1 MGRLLWESQTDGSVV
16 RVGEGYTVMESFIN
30 ESNFF
35 EGVNPEDIAA
45 TYGTP
50 VYVYNERILRHRI
63 KRVASVVRN
72 FPYRANFS
80 MKANSNLEILK
91 IVLEE
96 GLNADA
102 MSIGE
107 VKLLQMAGFPA
118 DRIFFVPNNV
128 SEEELRYAHDQG
140 IMTSLDSLSQLEK
153 VGRLFPGS
161 RCAVRINPGVG
172 AGHSD
177 SVVTAGK
184 NTKFGIEEKDIPLI
198 HEIAEKYGLTIA
210 GINQHIGSL
219 FMEPAPY
226 LAAVTNGLRIAK
238 KFKNLEFIDFG
249 GGFGT
254 PYHKLSGEEEFDID
268 KLNVEIEKLIGEF
281 SKDYNSVLFK
291 SEPGRY
297 VVADCGVILGR
308 VHAVKDSYGRKYAG
322 TDIGQNVLVRPTLYG
337 SWHDIEIIRDGKIV
351 LPSSG
356 TETVTVTGNIC
367 ESGDIIAKERELP
380 VIGEDDLVCVLDAG
394 AYGYSMCSPYNSR
407 PRPAEVMI
415 GTDGK
420 VRCIRRA
427 ETFED
432 LVRYF

>member
-1 MGRLLWESQTDGSVV
+1 
-16 RVGEGYTVMESFIN
+16 MESFVN
-30 ESNFF
+30 EVNFF
-35 EGVNPEDIAA
+35 EGNNPEDIVAK
-45 TYGTP
+45 YGTP
-50 VYVYNERILRHRI
+50 VYVYNERILRKRI
-63 KRVASVVRN
+63 RNVAGVVKK

-80 MKANSNLEILK
+80 MKANSNLTILK

-107 VKLLQMAGFPA
+107 VKLLELAGFPA

-128 SEEELRYAHDQG
+128 SDEELQYAIDKN
-140 IMTSLDSLSQLEK
+140 ITVSLDSISQLERF
-153 VGRLFPGS
+153 GRLAPGS
-161 RCAVRINPGVG
+161 RCAVRINPGIG

-184 NTKFGIEEKDIPLI
+184 NTKFAVEEKDIPELLETAGKHNLKI
-198 HEIAEKYGLTIA
+198 V

-219 FMEPAPY
+219 FMEPDPY
-226 LAAVTNGLRIAK
+226 LAAVTNLLRIAH
-238 KFKNLEFIDFG
+238 KFDDLEFIDFG

-254 PYHKLSGEEEFDID
+254 PYHKLSGEKEFDIN
-268 KLNVEIEKLIGEF
+268 LLTEGIEKLLGDFIAETG
-281 SKDYNSVLFK
+281 KQILFK

-297 VVADCGVILGR
+297 VVADSSVLLGR
-308 VHAVKDSYGRKYAG
+308 VYATKVNYDKKYAG

-337 SWHDIEIIRDGKIV
+337 SWHDVEVLRDGKPV

-356 TETVTVTGNIC
+356 TEVVSVTGNIC

-380 VIGEDDLVCVLDAG
+380 VIKEGDLVCVLDAG

-415 GTDGK
+415 CEDGSVK
-420 VRCIRRA
+420 CIRRA

-432 LVRYF
+432 LIRLF

>member
-1 MGRLLWESQTDGSVV
+1 
-16 RVGEGYTVMESFIN
+16 MESFIN
-30 ESNFF
+30 EVNFF
-35 EGVNPEDIAA
+35 EGNNPEDIVAK
-45 TYGTP
+45 YGTP
-50 VYVYNERILRHRI
+50 VYVYNERILRKRI
-63 KRVASVVRN
+63 RNVAGVVKK
-72 FPYRANFS
+72 FPYKANFS
-80 MKANSNLEILK
+80 MKANSNLSILK

-107 VKLLQMAGFPA
+107 VKLLELAGFPS

-128 SEEELRYAHDQG
+128 SDEELQYAIDKN
-140 IMTSLDSLSQLEK
+140 IIVSLDSISQLERF
-153 VGRLFPGS
+153 GRLAPGG
-161 RCAVRINPGVG
+161 RCAVRINPGIG

-184 NTKFGIEEKDIPLI
+184 NTKFAVEEKDIPELLETAKKHNLKI
-198 HEIAEKYGLTIA
+198 V

-219 FMEPAPY
+219 FMEPDPY
-226 LAAVTNGLRIAK
+226 LAAVTNLLRIAH
-238 KFKNLEFIDFG
+238 KFDDLEFIDFG

-254 PYHKLSGEEEFDID
+254 PYHKLSGEKEFDIN
-268 KLNVEIEKLIGEF
+268 LLTEGIEKLLGDFIAETG
-281 SKDYNSVLFK
+281 KQILFK

-297 VVADCGVILGR
+297 VVADSSVLLGR
-308 VHAVKDSYGRKYAG
+308 VYATKENYDKKYAG

-337 SWHDIEIIRDGKIV
+337 SWHDVEVLRDGKPV

-356 TETVTVTGNIC
+356 TEVVSVTGNIC

-380 VIGEDDLVCVLDAG
+380 VIKEGDLVCVLDAG

-415 GTDGK
+415 CEDGSVK
-420 VRCIRRA
+420 CIRRA

-432 LVRYF
+432 LIRLF

>member
-1 MGRLLWESQTDGSVV
+1 
-16 RVGEGYTVMESFIN
+16 MESFVN
-30 ESNFF
+30 EVNFF
-35 EGVNPEDIAA
+35 EGNNPEDIVAK
-45 TYGTP
+45 YGTP
-50 VYVYNERILRHRI
+50 VYVYNERILRKRI
-63 KRVASVVRN
+63 RNVAGVVKK

-80 MKANSNLEILK
+80 MKANSNLTILK

-107 VKLLQMAGFPA
+107 VKLLELAGFPA

-128 SEEELRYAHDQG
+128 SDEELQYAIDKN
-140 IMTSLDSLSQLEK
+140 ITVSLDSISQLERF
-153 VGRLFPGS
+153 GRLAPGS
-161 RCAVRINPGVG
+161 RCAVRINPGIG

-184 NTKFGIEEKDIPLI
+184 NTKFAVEEKDIPELL
-198 HEIAEKYGLTIA
+198 ETAEKHNLKIV

-219 FMEPAPY
+219 FMEPDPY
-226 LAAVTNGLRIAK
+226 LAAVTNLLRIAH
-238 KFKNLEFIDFG
+238 KFDDLEFIDFG

-254 PYHKLSGEEEFDID
+254 PYHKLSGEKEFDIN
-268 KLNVEIEKLIGEF
+268 LLTEGIEKLLGDFIAETG
-281 SKDYNSVLFK
+281 KQILFK

-297 VVADCGVILGR
+297 VVADSSVLLGR
-308 VHAVKDSYGRKYAG
+308 VYATKVNYDKKYAG

-337 SWHDIEIIRDGKIV
+337 SWHDVEVLRGGKPV

-356 TETVTVTGNIC
+356 TEVVSVTGNIC

-380 VIGEDDLVCVLDAG
+380 VIKEGDLVCVLDAG

-415 GTDGK
+415 CEDGSVK
-420 VRCIRRA
+420 CIRRA

-432 LVRYF
+432 LIRLF

>member
-1 MGRLLWESQTDGSVV
+1 
-16 RVGEGYTVMESFIN
+16 MESFVN
-30 ESNFF
+30 EVNFF
-35 EGVNPEDIAA
+35 EGNNPEDIAA
-45 TYGTP
+45 KYGTP
-50 VYVYNERILRHRI
+50 VYVYNERILRKRI
-63 KRVASVVRN
+63 RNVAGVVKK

-80 MKANSNLEILK
+80 MKANSNLTILK

-107 VKLLQMAGFPA
+107 VKLLELAGFPA

-128 SEEELRYAHDQG
+128 SDEELQYAIDRN
-140 IMTSLDSLSQLEK
+140 ITVSLDSISQLERF
-153 VGRLFPGS
+153 GRLAPGS
-161 RCAVRINPGVG
+161 RCAVRINPGIG

-184 NTKFGIEEKDIPLI
+184 NTKFAVEEKDIPELL
-198 HEIAEKYGLTIA
+198 ETAEKHNLKIV

-219 FMEPAPY
+219 FMEPDPY
-226 LAAVTNGLRIAK
+226 LAAVTNLLRIAH
-238 KFKNLEFIDFG
+238 KFDDLEFIDFG

-254 PYHKLSGEEEFDID
+254 PYHKLSGEKEFDIN
-268 KLNVEIEKLIGEF
+268 LLTEGIEKLLGDFIAETG
-281 SKDYNSVLFK
+281 KQILFK

-297 VVADCGVILGR
+297 VVADSSVLLGR
-308 VHAVKDSYGRKYAG
+308 VYATKVNYDKKYAG

-337 SWHDIEIIRDGKIV
+337 SWHDVEVLRSGKPV

-356 TETVTVTGNIC
+356 TEVVSVTGNIC

-380 VIGEDDLVCVLDAG
+380 VIKEGDLVCVLDAG

-415 GTDGK
+415 CEDGSVK
-420 VRCIRRA
+420 CIRRA

-432 LVRYF
+432 LIRLF

>member
-1 MGRLLWESQTDGSVV
+1 
-16 RVGEGYTVMESFIN
+16 MESFVN
-30 ESNFF
+30 EVNFF
-35 EGVNPEDIAA
+35 EGNNPEDIVAK
-45 TYGTP
+45 YGTP
-50 VYVYNERILRHRI
+50 VYVYNERILRKRI
-63 KRVASVVRN
+63 RNVAGVVKK

-80 MKANSNLEILK
+80 MKANSNLTILK

-107 VKLLQMAGFPA
+107 VKLLELAGFPA

-128 SEEELRYAHDQG
+128 SDEELQYAIDRN
-140 IMTSLDSLSQLEK
+140 ITVSLDSISQLERF
-153 VGRLFPGS
+153 GRLAPGS
-161 RCAVRINPGVG
+161 RCAVRINPGIG

-184 NTKFGIEEKDIPLI
+184 NTKFAVEEKDIPELL
-198 HEIAEKYGLTIA
+198 ETAEKHNLKIV

-219 FMEPAPY
+219 FMEPDPY
-226 LAAVTNGLRIAK
+226 LAAVTNLLRIAH
-238 KFKNLEFIDFG
+238 KFDDLEFIDFG

-254 PYHKLSGEEEFDID
+254 PYHKLSGEKEFDIN
-268 KLNVEIEKLIGEF
+268 LLTEGIEKLLGDFIAETG
-281 SKDYNSVLFK
+281 KQILFK

-297 VVADCGVILGR
+297 VVADSSVLLGR
-308 VHAVKDSYGRKYAG
+308 VYATKVNYDKKYAG

-337 SWHDIEIIRDGKIV
+337 SWHDVEVLRGGKPV

-356 TETVTVTGNIC
+356 TEVVSVTGNIC

-380 VIGEDDLVCVLDAG
+380 VIKEGDLVCVLDAG

-415 GTDGK
+415 CEDGSVK
-420 VRCIRRA
+420 CIRRA

-432 LVRYF
+432 LIRLF

>member
-1 MGRLLWESQTDGSVV
+1 
-16 RVGEGYTVMESFIN
+16 MESFVN
-30 ESNFF
+30 EVNFF
-35 EGVNPEDIAA
+35 EGNNPEDIVAQ
-45 TYGTP
+45 YGTP
-50 VYVYNERILRHRI
+50 VYVYNERILRKRI
-63 KRVASVVRN
+63 RNVAGVVKK

-80 MKANSNLEILK
+80 MKANSNLTILK

-107 VKLLQMAGFPA
+107 VKLLELAGFPA

-128 SEEELRYAHDQG
+128 SDEELQYAIDRN
-140 IMTSLDSLSQLEK
+140 ITVSLDSISQLERF
-153 VGRLFPGS
+153 GRLAPGS
-161 RCAVRINPGVG
+161 RCAVRINPGIG

-184 NTKFGIEEKDIPLI
+184 NTKFAVEEKDIPELL
-198 HEIAEKYGLTIA
+198 ETAEKHNLKIV

-219 FMEPAPY
+219 FMEPDPY
-226 LAAVTNGLRIAK
+226 LAAVTNLLRIAH
-238 KFKNLEFIDFG
+238 KFDDLEFIDFG

-254 PYHKLSGEEEFDID
+254 PYHKLSGEKEFDIN
-268 KLNVEIEKLIGEF
+268 LLTEGIEKLLGDFIAETG
-281 SKDYNSVLFK
+281 KQILFK

-297 VVADCGVILGR
+297 VVADSSVLLGR
-308 VHAVKDSYGRKYAG
+308 VYATKVNYDKKYAG

-337 SWHDIEIIRDGKIV
+337 SWHDVEVLRDGKPV

-356 TETVTVTGNIC
+356 TEVVSVTGNIC

-380 VIGEDDLVCVLDAG
+380 VIKEGDLVCVLDAG

-415 GTDGK
+415 CEDGSVK
-420 VRCIRRA
+420 CIRRA

-432 LVRYF
+432 LIRLF

>member
-1 MGRLLWESQTDGSVV
+1 
-16 RVGEGYTVMESFIN
+16 MESFVN
-30 ESNFF
+30 EVNFF
-35 EGVNPEDIAA
+35 EENNPEDIVAK
-45 TYGTP
+45 YGTP
-50 VYVYNERILRHRI
+50 VYVYNERILRKRI
-63 KRVASVVRN
+63 RNVAGVVKK

-80 MKANSNLEILK
+80 MKANSNLTILK

-107 VKLLQMAGFPA
+107 VKLLELAGFPA

-128 SEEELRYAHDQG
+128 SDEELQYAIDRN
-140 IMTSLDSLSQLEK
+140 ITVSLDSISQLERF
-153 VGRLFPGS
+153 GRLAPGS
-161 RCAVRINPGVG
+161 RCAVRINPGIG

-184 NTKFGIEEKDIPLI
+184 NTKFAVEEKDIPELLETAGKHNLKI
-198 HEIAEKYGLTIA
+198 V

-219 FMEPAPY
+219 FMEPDPY
-226 LAAVTNGLRIAK
+226 LAAVTNLLRIAH
-238 KFKNLEFIDFG
+238 KFNDLEFIDFG

-254 PYHKLSGEEEFDID
+254 PYHKLSGEKEFDIN
-268 KLNVEIEKLIGEF
+268 LLTEGIEKLLGDFIAETG
-281 SKDYNSVLFK
+281 KQILFK

-297 VVADCGVILGR
+297 VVADSSVLLGR
-308 VHAVKDSYGRKYAG
+308 VYATKVNYDKKYAG

-337 SWHDIEIIRDGKIV
+337 SWHDVEVLRGGKPV

-356 TETVTVTGNIC
+356 TEVVSVTGNIC

-380 VIGEDDLVCVLDAG
+380 IIKEGDLVCVLDAG

-415 GTDGK
+415 CEDGSVK
-420 VRCIRRA
+420 CIRRA

-432 LVRYF
+432 LIRLF

>member
-1 MGRLLWESQTDGSVV
+1 
-16 RVGEGYTVMESFIN
+16 MESFVN
-30 ESNFF
+30 EVNFF
-35 EGVNPEDIAA
+35 EGNNPEDIAA
-45 TYGTP
+45 KYGTP
-50 VYVYNERILRHRI
+50 VYVYNERILRKRI
-63 KRVASVVRN
+63 RNVAGVVKK

-80 MKANSNLEILK
+80 MKANSNLTILK

-107 VKLLQMAGFPA
+107 VKLLELAGFPA

-128 SEEELRYAHDQG
+128 SDEELQYAIDRN
-140 IMTSLDSLSQLEK
+140 ITVSLDSISQLERF
-153 VGRLFPGS
+153 GRLAPGS
-161 RCAVRINPGVG
+161 RCAVRINPGIG

-184 NTKFGIEEKDIPLI
+184 NTKFAVEEKDIPELL
-198 HEIAEKYGLTIA
+198 ETAEKHNLKIV

-219 FMEPAPY
+219 FMEPDPY
-226 LAAVTNGLRIAK
+226 LAAVTNLLRIAH
-238 KFKNLEFIDFG
+238 KFDDLEFIDFG

-254 PYHKLSGEEEFDID
+254 PYHKLSGEKEFDIN
-268 KLNVEIEKLIGEF
+268 LLTEGIEKLLGDFIAETG
-281 SKDYNSVLFK
+281 KQILFK

-297 VVADCGVILGR
+297 VVADSSVLLGR
-308 VHAVKDSYGRKYAG
+308 VYATKVNYDKKYAG

-337 SWHDIEIIRDGKIV
+337 SWHDVEVLRGGKPV

-356 TETVTVTGNIC
+356 TEVVSVTGNIC

-380 VIGEDDLVCVLDAG
+380 VIKEGDLVCVLDAG

-415 GTDGK
+415 CEDGSVK
-420 VRCIRRA
+420 CIRRA

-432 LVRYF
+432 LIRLF

>member
-1 MGRLLWESQTDGSVV
+1 
-16 RVGEGYTVMESFIN
+16 MESFVN
-30 ESNFF
+30 EVNFF
-35 EGVNPEDIAA
+35 EGNNPEDIVAK
-45 TYGTP
+45 YGTP
-50 VYVYNERILRHRI
+50 VYVYNERILRKRI
-63 KRVASVVRN
+63 RNVAGVVKK
-72 FPYRANFS
+72 FPYKANFS
-80 MKANSNLEILK
+80 MKANSNLSILK

-107 VKLLQMAGFPA
+107 VKLLELAGFPS

-128 SEEELRYAHDQG
+128 SDEELQYAIDKN
-140 IMTSLDSLSQLEK
+140 IIVSLDSISQLERF
-153 VGRLFPGS
+153 GRLAPGG
-161 RCAVRINPGVG
+161 RCAVRINPGIG

-184 NTKFGIEEKDIPLI
+184 NTKFAVEEKDIPELLETAKKHNLKI
-198 HEIAEKYGLTIA
+198 V

-219 FMEPAPY
+219 FMEPDPY
-226 LAAVTNGLRIAK
+226 LAAVTNLLRIAH
-238 KFKNLEFIDFG
+238 KFDDLEFIDFG

-254 PYHKLSGEEEFDID
+254 PYHKLSGEKEFDIN
-268 KLNVEIEKLIGEF
+268 LLTEGIEKLLGDFIAETG
-281 SKDYNSVLFK
+281 KQILFK

-297 VVADCGVILGR
+297 VVADSSVLLGR
-308 VHAVKDSYGRKYAG
+308 VYATKENYDKKYAG

-337 SWHDIEIIRDGKIV
+337 SWHDVEVLRDGKPV

-356 TETVTVTGNIC
+356 TEVVSVTGNIC

-380 VIGEDDLVCVLDAG
+380 VIKEGDLVCVLDAG

-415 GTDGK
+415 CEDGSAK
-420 VRCIRRA
+420 CIRRA

-432 LVRYF
+432 LIRLF

>member
-1 MGRLLWESQTDGSVV
+1 
-16 RVGEGYTVMESFIN
+16 MESFVN
-30 ESNFF
+30 EVNFF
-35 EGVNPEDIAA
+35 EGNNPEDIVAK
-45 TYGTP
+45 YGTP
-50 VYVYNERILRHRI
+50 VYVYNERILRKRI
-63 KRVASVVRN
+63 RNVAGVVKK

-80 MKANSNLEILK
+80 MKANSNLTILK

-107 VKLLQMAGFPA
+107 VKLLELAGFPA

-128 SEEELRYAHDQG
+128 SDEELQYAIDRN
-140 IMTSLDSLSQLEK
+140 ITVSLDSISQLERF
-153 VGRLFPGS
+153 GRLAPGS
-161 RCAVRINPGVG
+161 RCAVRINPGIG

-184 NTKFGIEEKDIPLI
+184 NTKFAVEEKDIPELL
-198 HEIAEKYGLTIA
+198 ETAEKHNLKIV

-219 FMEPAPY
+219 FMEPDPY
-226 LAAVTNGLRIAK
+226 LAAVTNLLRIAH
-238 KFKNLEFIDFG
+238 KFDDLEFIDFG

-254 PYHKLSGEEEFDID
+254 PYHKLSGEKEFDIN
-268 KLNVEIEKLIGEF
+268 LLTEGIEKLLGDFIAETG
-281 SKDYNSVLFK
+281 KQILFK

-297 VVADCGVILGR
+297 VVADSSVLLGR
-308 VHAVKDSYGRKYAG
+308 VYATKVNYDKKYAG

-337 SWHDIEIIRDGKIV
+337 SWHDVEVLRDGKPV

-356 TETVTVTGNIC
+356 TEVVSVTGNIC

-380 VIGEDDLVCVLDAG
+380 VIKEGDLVCVLDAG

-415 GTDGK
+415 CEDGSVK
-420 VRCIRRA
+420 CIRRA

-432 LVRYF
+432 LIRLF

>member
-1 MGRLLWESQTDGSVV
+1 
-16 RVGEGYTVMESFIN
+16 MESFVN
-30 ESNFF
+30 EVNFF
-35 EGVNPEDIAA
+35 EGNNPEDIVAK
-45 TYGTP
+45 YGTP
-50 VYVYNERILRHRI
+50 VYVYNERILRKRI
-63 KRVASVVRN
+63 RNVAGVVKK
-72 FPYRANFS
+72 FPYKANFS
-80 MKANSNLEILK
+80 MKANSNLTILK

-102 MSIGE
+102 MSMGE
-107 VKLLQMAGFPA
+107 VKLLEHAGFPS

-128 SEEELRYAHDQG
+128 SDEELKYAIDKN
-140 IMTSLDSLSQLEK
+140 IIVSLDSISQLERF
-153 VGRLFPGS
+153 GRLAPGA
-161 RCAVRINPGVG
+161 RCAVRINPGIG

-184 NTKFGIEEKDIPLI
+184 NTKFAVEEKDIPELLETAKKHNLKI
-198 HEIAEKYGLTIA
+198 V

-219 FMEPAPY
+219 FMEPDPY
-226 LAAVTNGLRIAK
+226 LAAVTNLLRIAH
-238 KFKNLEFIDFG
+238 KFDDLEFIDFG

-254 PYHKLSGEEEFDID
+254 PYHKLSGEKEFDIN
-268 KLNVEIEKLIGEF
+268 LLTEGIEKLLGDFIAETG
-281 SKDYNSVLFK
+281 KQILFK

-297 VVADCGVILGR
+297 VVADSSVLLGR
-308 VHAVKDSYGRKYAG
+308 VYATKENYDKKYAG

-337 SWHDIEIIRDGKIV
+337 SWHDVEVLRDGKPV

-356 TETVTVTGNIC
+356 TEVVSVTGNIC

-380 VIGEDDLVCVLDAG
+380 IIKEGDLVCVLDAG

-415 GTDGK
+415 CEDGSVK
-420 VRCIRRA
+420 CIRRA

-432 LVRYF
+432 LIRLF

>member
-1 MGRLLWESQTDGSVV
+1 
-16 RVGEGYTVMESFIN
+16 MESFIN
-30 ESNFF
+30 EVNFF
-35 EGVNPEDIAA
+35 EGNNPEDIVAK
-45 TYGTP
+45 YGTP
-50 VYVYNERILRHRI
+50 VYVYNERILRKRI
-63 KRVASVVRN
+63 RNVAGVVKK

-80 MKANSNLEILK
+80 MKANSNLTILK

-107 VKLLQMAGFPA
+107 VKLLELAGFPA

-128 SEEELRYAHDQG
+128 SDEELQYAIDRN
-140 IMTSLDSLSQLEK
+140 ITVSLDSISQLERF
-153 VGRLFPGS
+153 GRLAPGS
-161 RCAVRINPGVG
+161 RCAVRINPGIG

-184 NTKFGIEEKDIPLI
+184 NTKFAVEEKDIPELLETAGKHNLKI
-198 HEIAEKYGLTIA
+198 V

-219 FMEPAPY
+219 FMEPDPY
-226 LAAVTNGLRIAK
+226 LAAVTNLLRIAH
-238 KFKNLEFIDFG
+238 KFDDLEFIDFG

-254 PYHKLSGEEEFDID
+254 PYHKLSGEKEFDIN
-268 KLNVEIEKLIGEF
+268 LLTEGIEKLLGDFIAETG
-281 SKDYNSVLFK
+281 KQILFK

-297 VVADCGVILGR
+297 VVADSSVLLGR
-308 VHAVKDSYGRKYAG
+308 VYATKVNYDKKYAG

-337 SWHDIEIIRDGKIV
+337 SWHDVEVLRGGKPV

-356 TETVTVTGNIC
+356 TEVVSVTGNIC

-380 VIGEDDLVCVLDAG
+380 VIKEGDIVCVLDAG

-415 GTDGK
+415 CEDGSVK
-420 VRCIRRA
+420 CIRRA

-432 LVRYF
+432 LIRLF

>member
-1 MGRLLWESQTDGSVV
+1 
-16 RVGEGYTVMESFIN
+16 MESFVN
-30 ESNFF
+30 EVNFF
-35 EGVNPEDIAA
+35 EGNNPEDIVAQ
-45 TYGTP
+45 YGTP
-50 VYVYNERILRHRI
+50 VYVYNERILRKRI
-63 KRVASVVRN
+63 RNVAGVVKK
-72 FPYRANFS
+72 FPYKANFS
-80 MKANSNLEILK
+80 MKANSNLTILK

-107 VKLLQMAGFPA
+107 VKLLELAGFPA

-128 SEEELRYAHDQG
+128 SDEELQYAIDRN
-140 IMTSLDSLSQLEK
+140 ITVSLDSISQLERF
-153 VGRLFPGS
+153 GRLAPGS
-161 RCAVRINPGVG
+161 RCAVRINPGIG

-184 NTKFGIEEKDIPLI
+184 NTKFAVEEKDIPELL
-198 HEIAEKYGLTIA
+198 ETAEKHNLKIV

-219 FMEPAPY
+219 FMEPDPY
-226 LAAVTNGLRIAK
+226 LAAVTNLLRIAH
-238 KFKNLEFIDFG
+238 KFDDLEFIDFG

-254 PYHKLSGEEEFDID
+254 PYHKLAGEQEFDIN
-268 KLNVEIEKLIGEF
+268 LLTEGIEKLLGDFIAETG
-281 SKDYNSVLFK
+281 KQILFK

-297 VVADCGVILGR
+297 VVADSSVLLGR
-308 VHAVKDSYGRKYAG
+308 VYATKVNYDKKYAG

-337 SWHDIEIIRDGKIV
+337 SWHDVEVLHDGKPV

-356 TETVTVTGNIC
+356 TEVVSVTGNIC

-380 VIGEDDLVCVLDAG
+380 VIKEGDLVCVLDAG

-415 GTDGK
+415 CEDGSVK
-420 VRCIRRA
+420 CIRRA
-427 ETFED
+427 ESFED
-432 LVRYF
+432 LIRLF

>member
-1 MGRLLWESQTDGSVV
+1 
-16 RVGEGYTVMESFIN
+16 MESFVN
-30 ESNFF
+30 EVNFF
-35 EGVNPEDIAA
+35 EGNNPEDIAA
-45 TYGTP
+45 KYGTP
-50 VYVYNERILRHRI
+50 VYVYNERILRKRI
-63 KRVASVVRN
+63 RNVAGVVKK

-80 MKANSNLEILK
+80 MKANSNLTILK

-107 VKLLQMAGFPA
+107 VKFLELAGFPA

-128 SEEELRYAHDQG
+128 SDEELQYAIDRN
-140 IMTSLDSLSQLEK
+140 ITVSLDSISQLERF
-153 VGRLFPGS
+153 GRLAPGS
-161 RCAVRINPGVG
+161 RCAVRINPGIG

-184 NTKFGIEEKDIPLI
+184 NTKFAVEEKDIPELL
-198 HEIAEKYGLTIA
+198 ETAEKHNLKIV

-219 FMEPAPY
+219 FMEPDPY
-226 LAAVTNGLRIAK
+226 LAAVTNLLRIAH
-238 KFKNLEFIDFG
+238 KFDDLEFIDFG

-254 PYHKLSGEEEFDID
+254 PYHKLSGEKEFDIN
-268 KLNVEIEKLIGEF
+268 LLTEGIEKLLGDFIAETG
-281 SKDYNSVLFK
+281 KQILFK

-297 VVADCGVILGR
+297 VVADSSVLLGR
-308 VHAVKDSYGRKYAG
+308 VYATKENYDKKYAG

-337 SWHDIEIIRDGKIV
+337 SWHDVEVLRGGKPV

-356 TETVTVTGNIC
+356 TEVVSVTGNIC

-380 VIGEDDLVCVLDAG
+380 VIKEGDLVCVLDAG

-415 GTDGK
+415 CEDGSVK
-420 VRCIRRA
+420 CIRRA

-432 LVRYF
+432 LIRLF

>member
-1 MGRLLWESQTDGSVV
+1 
-16 RVGEGYTVMESFIN
+16 MESFIN
-30 ESNFF
+30 EVNFF
-35 EGVNPEDIAA
+35 EGNNPEDIVAK
-45 TYGTP
+45 YGTP
-50 VYVYNERILRHRI
+50 VYVYNERILRKRI
-63 KRVASVVRN
+63 RNVAGVVKK

-80 MKANSNLEILK
+80 MKANSNLTILK

-107 VKLLQMAGFPA
+107 VKLLELAGFPA

-128 SEEELRYAHDQG
+128 SDEELQYAIDKN
-140 IMTSLDSLSQLEK
+140 ITVSLDSISQLERF
-153 VGRLFPGS
+153 GRLAPGS
-161 RCAVRINPGVG
+161 RCAVRINPGIG

-184 NTKFGIEEKDIPLI
+184 NTKFAVEEKDIPELLETAGKHNLKI
-198 HEIAEKYGLTIA
+198 V

-219 FMEPAPY
+219 FMEPDPY
-226 LAAVTNGLRIAK
+226 LAAVTNLLRIAH
-238 KFKNLEFIDFG
+238 KFNDLEFIDFG

-254 PYHKLSGEEEFDID
+254 PYHKLSGEKEFDIN
-268 KLNVEIEKLIGEF
+268 LLTEGIEKLLGDFIAETG
-281 SKDYNSVLFK
+281 KQILFK

-297 VVADCGVILGR
+297 VVADSSVLLGR
-308 VHAVKDSYGRKYAG
+308 VYATKVNYDKKYAG

-337 SWHDIEIIRDGKIV
+337 SWHDVEVLRDGKPV

-356 TETVTVTGNIC
+356 TEVVSVTGNIC

-380 VIGEDDLVCVLDAG
+380 VIKEGDLVCVLDAG

-415 GTDGK
+415 CEDGSVK
-420 VRCIRRA
+420 CIRRA

-432 LVRYF
+432 LIRLF

>member
-1 MGRLLWESQTDGSVV
+1 
-16 RVGEGYTVMESFIN
+16 MESFVN
-30 ESNFF
+30 EVNFF
-35 EGVNPEDIAA
+35 EGNNPEDIVAK
-45 TYGTP
+45 YGTP
-50 VYVYNERILRHRI
+50 VYVYNERILRKRI
-63 KRVASVVRN
+63 RNVAGVVKK

-80 MKANSNLEILK
+80 MKANSNLTILK

-107 VKLLQMAGFPA
+107 VKLLELAGFPA

-128 SEEELRYAHDQG
+128 SDEELQYA
-140 IMTSLDSLSQLEK
+140 INRNITVSLDSISQLERF
-153 VGRLFPGS
+153 GRLAPGS
-161 RCAVRINPGVG
+161 RCAVRINPGIG

-184 NTKFGIEEKDIPLI
+184 NTKFAVEEKDIPELLETAGKHNLKI
-198 HEIAEKYGLTIA
+198 V

-219 FMEPAPY
+219 FMEPDPY
-226 LAAVTNGLRIAK
+226 LAAVTNLLRIAH
-238 KFKNLEFIDFG
+238 KFDDLEFIDFG

-254 PYHKLSGEEEFDID
+254 PYHKLSGEKEFDIN
-268 KLNVEIEKLIGEF
+268 LLTEGIEKLLGDFIAETG
-281 SKDYNSVLFK
+281 KQILFK

-297 VVADCGVILGR
+297 VVADSSVLLGR
-308 VHAVKDSYGRKYAG
+308 VYATKVNYDKKYAG

-337 SWHDIEIIRDGKIV
+337 SWHDVEVLRDGKPV

-356 TETVTVTGNIC
+356 TEVVSVTGNIC

-380 VIGEDDLVCVLDAG
+380 VIKEGDLVCVLDAG

-415 GTDGK
+415 CEDGSVK
-420 VRCIRRA
+420 CIRRA

-432 LVRYF
+432 LIRLF

>member
-1 MGRLLWESQTDGSVV
+1 
-16 RVGEGYTVMESFIN
+16 MESFIN
-30 ESNFF
+30 EVNFF
-35 EGVNPEDIAA
+35 EGNNPEDIVAK
-45 TYGTP
+45 YGTP
-50 VYVYNERILRHRI
+50 VYVYNERILRKRI
-63 KRVASVVRN
+63 RNVAGVVKK

-80 MKANSNLEILK
+80 MKANSNLTILK

-107 VKLLQMAGFPA
+107 VKLLELAGFPA

-128 SEEELRYAHDQG
+128 SDEELQYAIDKN
-140 IMTSLDSLSQLEK
+140 ITVSLDSISQLERF
-153 VGRLFPGS
+153 GRLAPGS
-161 RCAVRINPGVG
+161 RCAVRINPGIG

-184 NTKFGIEEKDIPLI
+184 NTKFAVEEKDIPELLETARKHNLKI
-198 HEIAEKYGLTIA
+198 V

-219 FMEPAPY
+219 FMEPDPY
-226 LAAVTNGLRIAK
+226 LAAVTNLLRIAH
-238 KFKNLEFIDFG
+238 KFDDLEFIDFG

-254 PYHKLSGEEEFDID
+254 PYHKLSGEKEFDIN
-268 KLNVEIEKLIGEF
+268 LLTEGIEKLLGDFIAETG
-281 SKDYNSVLFK
+281 KQILFK

-297 VVADCGVILGR
+297 VVADSSVLLGR
-308 VHAVKDSYGRKYAG
+308 VYATKVNYDKKYAG

-337 SWHDIEIIRDGKIV
+337 SWHDVEVLRGGKPV

-356 TETVTVTGNIC
+356 TEVVSVTGNIC

-380 VIGEDDLVCVLDAG
+380 VIKEGDLVCVLDAG

-415 GTDGK
+415 CEDGSVK
-420 VRCIRRA
+420 CIRRA

-432 LVRYF
+432 LIRLF

>member
-1 MGRLLWESQTDGSVV
+1 
-16 RVGEGYTVMESFIN
+16 MESFIN
-30 ESNFF
+30 EVNFF
-35 EGVNPEDIAA
+35 EGNNPEDIVAK
-45 TYGTP
+45 YGTP
-50 VYVYNERILRHRI
+50 VYVYNERILRKRI
-63 KRVASVVRN
+63 RNVAGVVKK

-80 MKANSNLEILK
+80 MKANSNLTILK

-107 VKLLQMAGFPA
+107 VKLLELAGFPA

-128 SEEELRYAHDQG
+128 SDEELQYAIDRN
-140 IMTSLDSLSQLEK
+140 ITVSLDSISQLERF
-153 VGRLFPGS
+153 GRLAPGS
-161 RCAVRINPGVG
+161 RCAVRINPGIG

-184 NTKFGIEEKDIPLI
+184 NTKFAVEEKDIPELLETARKHNLKI
-198 HEIAEKYGLTIA
+198 V

-219 FMEPAPY
+219 FMEPDPY
-226 LAAVTNGLRIAK
+226 LAAVTNLLRIAH
-238 KFKNLEFIDFG
+238 KFNDLEFIDFG

-254 PYHKLSGEEEFDID
+254 PYHKLSGEKEFDIN
-268 KLNVEIEKLIGEF
+268 LLTEGIEKLLGDFIAETG
-281 SKDYNSVLFK
+281 KQILFK

-297 VVADCGVILGR
+297 VVADSSVLLGR
-308 VHAVKDSYGRKYAG
+308 VYATKVNYDKKYAG

-337 SWHDIEIIRDGKIV
+337 SWHDVEVLRGGKPV

-356 TETVTVTGNIC
+356 TEVVSVTGNIC

-380 VIGEDDLVCVLDAG
+380 VIKEGDLVCVLDAG

-415 GTDGK
+415 CEDGSVK
-420 VRCIRRA
+420 CIRRA

-432 LVRYF
+432 LIRLF

>member
-1 MGRLLWESQTDGSVV
+1 
-16 RVGEGYTVMESFIN
+16 MESFVN
-30 ESNFF
+30 EVNFF
-35 EGVNPEDIAA
+35 EGNNPEDIVAQ
-45 TYGTP
+45 YGTP
-50 VYVYNERILRHRI
+50 VYVYNERILRKRI
-63 KRVASVVRN
+63 RNVAGVVKK
-72 FPYRANFS
+72 FPYKANFS
-80 MKANSNLEILK
+80 MKANSNLTILK

-107 VKLLQMAGFPA
+107 VKLLELAGFPA

-128 SEEELRYAHDQG
+128 SDDELKYAIDKG
-140 IMTSLDSLSQLEK
+140 ITVSLDSISQLERF
-153 VGRLFPGS
+153 GRLSPGA
-161 RCAVRINPGVG
+161 RCAVRINPGIG

-184 NTKFGIEEKDIPLI
+184 NTKFAVEEKDIPELLETARKHNLKI
-198 HEIAEKYGLTIA
+198 V

-219 FMEPAPY
+219 FMAPDPY
-226 LAAVTNGLRIAK
+226 LAAVTNLLRIAH
-238 KFKNLEFIDFG
+238 KFDDLEFIDFG

-254 PYHKLSGEEEFDID
+254 PYHKLSGEQEFDIN
-268 KLNVEIEKLIGEF
+268 LLTEGIEKLLGDFIAETG
-281 SKDYNSVLFK
+281 KQILFK

-297 VVADCGVILGR
+297 VVADSSVLLGR
-308 VHAVKDSYGRKYAG
+308 VYATKENYDKKYAG
-322 TDIGQNVLVRPTLYG
+322 TDIGQNVIVRPTLYG
-337 SWHDIEIIRDGKIV
+337 SWHDVEVLRDGKPV

-356 TETVTVTGNIC
+356 TEVVSVTGNIC

-380 VIGEDDLVCVLDAG
+380 VIKEGDLVCVLDAG

-415 GTDGK
+415 CEDGSVK
-420 VRCIRRA
+420 CIRRA

-432 LVRYF
+432 LIRLF

>member
-1 MGRLLWESQTDGSVV
+1 
-16 RVGEGYTVMESFIN
+16 MESFVN
-30 ESNFF
+30 EVNFF
-35 EGVNPEDIAA
+35 EGNNPEDIVAK
-45 TYGTP
+45 YGTP
-50 VYVYNERILRHRI
+50 VYVYNERILRKRI
-63 KRVASVVRN
+63 RNVAGVVKK
-72 FPYRANFS
+72 FPYKANFS
-80 MKANSNLEILK
+80 MKANSNLTILK

-107 VKLLQMAGFPA
+107 VKLLEHAGFPA

-128 SEEELRYAHDQG
+128 SDEELKYAIDKN
-140 IMTSLDSLSQLEK
+140 IIVSLDSISQLERF
-153 VGRLFPGS
+153 GRLAPGA
-161 RCAVRINPGVG
+161 RCAVRINPGIG

-184 NTKFGIEEKDIPLI
+184 NTKFAVEEKDIPKLI
-198 HEIAEKYGLTIA
+198 ETAKKHSLKIV

-219 FMEPAPY
+219 FMEPDPY
-226 LAAVTNGLRIAK
+226 LAAVTNLLRIAH
-238 KFKNLEFIDFG
+238 KFDDLEFIDFG

-254 PYHKLSGEEEFDID
+254 PYHKLSGEKEFDIN
-268 KLNVEIEKLIGEF
+268 LLTEGIEKLLGDFIAETG
-281 SKDYNSVLFK
+281 KQILFK

-297 VVADCGVILGR
+297 VVADSSVLLGR
-308 VHAVKDSYGRKYAG
+308 VYATKENYDKKYAG

-337 SWHDIEIIRDGKIV
+337 SWHDVEVLRDGKPV

-356 TETVTVTGNIC
+356 TEVVSVTGNIC

-380 VIGEDDLVCVLDAG
+380 IIKEGDLVCVLDAG

-415 GTDGK
+415 CEDGSVK
-420 VRCIRRA
+420 CIRRA

-432 LVRYF
+432 LIRLF

>member
-1 MGRLLWESQTDGSVV
+1 
-16 RVGEGYTVMESFIN
+16 MESFVN
-30 ESNFF
+30 EVNFF
-35 EGVNPEDIAA
+35 EGNNPEDIVAK
-45 TYGTP
+45 YGTP
-50 VYVYNERILRHRI
+50 VYVYNERILRKRI
-63 KRVASVVRN
+63 RNVAGVVKK

-80 MKANSNLEILK
+80 MKANSNLTILK

-107 VKLLQMAGFPA
+107 VKLLELAGFPA

-128 SEEELRYAHDQG
+128 SDEELQYAIDKN
-140 IMTSLDSLSQLEK
+140 ITVSLDSISQLERF
-153 VGRLFPGS
+153 GRLAPGS
-161 RCAVRINPGVG
+161 RCAVRINPGIG

-184 NTKFGIEEKDIPLI
+184 NTKFAVEEKDIPELL
-198 HEIAEKYGLTIA
+198 ETAEKHNLKIV

-219 FMEPAPY
+219 FMEPDPY
-226 LAAVTNGLRIAK
+226 LAAVTNLLRIAH
-238 KFKNLEFIDFG
+238 KFDDLEFIDFG

-254 PYHKLSGEEEFDID
+254 PYHKLSGEKEFDIN
-268 KLNVEIEKLIGEF
+268 LLTEGIEKLLGDFIAETG
-281 SKDYNSVLFK
+281 KQILFK

-297 VVADCGVILGR
+297 VVADSSVLLGR
-308 VHAVKDSYGRKYAG
+308 VYATKVNYDKKYAG

-337 SWHDIEIIRDGKIV
+337 SWHDVEVLRDGKPV

-356 TETVTVTGNIC
+356 TEVVSVTGNIC

-380 VIGEDDLVCVLDAG
+380 VIKEGDLVCVLDAG

-415 GTDGK
+415 CEDGSVK
-420 VRCIRRA
+420 CIRRA

-432 LVRYF
+432 LIRLF

>member
-1 MGRLLWESQTDGSVV
+1 
-16 RVGEGYTVMESFIN
+16 MESFVN
-30 ESNFF
+30 EVNFF
-35 EGVNPEDIAA
+35 EGNNPEDIVAK
-45 TYGTP
+45 YGTP
-50 VYVYNERILRHRI
+50 VYVYNERILRKRI
-63 KRVASVVRN
+63 RNVAGVVKK
-72 FPYRANFS
+72 FPYKANFS
-80 MKANSNLEILK
+80 MKANSNLSILK

-107 VKLLQMAGFPA
+107 VKLLELAGFPS

-128 SEEELRYAHDQG
+128 SDEELQYAIDKN
-140 IMTSLDSLSQLEK
+140 IIVSLDSISQLERF
-153 VGRLFPGS
+153 GRLAPGG
-161 RCAVRINPGVG
+161 RCAVRINPGIG

-184 NTKFGIEEKDIPLI
+184 NTKFAVEEKDIPELLETAKKHNLKI
-198 HEIAEKYGLTIA
+198 V

-219 FMEPAPY
+219 FMEPDPY
-226 LAAVTNGLRIAK
+226 LAAVTNLLRIAH
-238 KFKNLEFIDFG
+238 KFDDLEFIDFG

-254 PYHKLSGEEEFDID
+254 PYHKLSGEKEFDIN
-268 KLNVEIEKLIGEF
+268 LLTEGIEKLLGDFIAETG
-281 SKDYNSVLFK
+281 KQILFK

-297 VVADCGVILGR
+297 VVADSSVLLGR
-308 VHAVKDSYGRKYAG
+308 VYATKENYDKKYAG

-337 SWHDIEIIRDGKIV
+337 SWHDVEVLRDGKPV

-356 TETVTVTGNIC
+356 TEVVSVTGNIC

-380 VIGEDDLVCVLDAG
+380 VIKEGDLVCVLDAG

-415 GTDGK
+415 CEDGSVK
-420 VRCIRRA
+420 CIRRA

-432 LVRYF
+432 LIRLF

>member
-1 MGRLLWESQTDGSVV
+1 
-16 RVGEGYTVMESFIN
+16 MESFVN
-30 ESNFF
+30 EVNFF
-35 EGVNPEDIAA
+35 EGNNPEDIVAK
-45 TYGTP
+45 YGTP
-50 VYVYNERILRHRI
+50 VYVYNERILRKRI
-63 KRVASVVRN
+63 RNVAGVVKK

-80 MKANSNLEILK
+80 MKANSNLTILK

-107 VKLLQMAGFPA
+107 VKLLELAGFPA

-128 SEEELRYAHDQG
+128 SDEELQYAIDKN
-140 IMTSLDSLSQLEK
+140 IIVSLDSISQLERF
-153 VGRLFPGS
+153 GRLAPGA
-161 RCAVRINPGVG
+161 RCAVRINPGIG

-184 NTKFGIEEKDIPLI
+184 NTKFAVEEKDIPELL
-198 HEIAEKYGLTIA
+198 ETAEKHNLKIV

-219 FMEPAPY
+219 FMEPDPY
-226 LAAVTNGLRIAK
+226 LAAVTNLLRIAH
-238 KFKNLEFIDFG
+238 KFGDLEFIDFG

-254 PYHKLSGEEEFDID
+254 PYHKLSGEKEFDIN
-268 KLNVEIEKLIGEF
+268 LLTEGIEKLLGDFIAETG
-281 SKDYNSVLFK
+281 KQILFK

-297 VVADCGVILGR
+297 VVADSSVLLGR
-308 VHAVKDSYGRKYAG
+308 VYATKVNYDKKYAG

-337 SWHDIEIIRDGKIV
+337 SWHDVEVLRDGKPV

-356 TETVTVTGNIC
+356 TEVVSVTGNIC

-380 VIGEDDLVCVLDAG
+380 VIKEGDLVCVLDAG

-415 GTDGK
+415 CEDGSVK
-420 VRCIRRA
+420 CIRRA

-432 LVRYF
+432 LVRLF

>member
-1 MGRLLWESQTDGSVV
+1 
-16 RVGEGYTVMESFIN
+16 MESFIN
-30 ESNFF
+30 EVNFF
-35 EGVNPEDIAA
+35 EGNNPEDIVAK
-45 TYGTP
+45 YGTP
-50 VYVYNERILRHRI
+50 VYVYNERILRKRI
-63 KRVASVVRN
+63 RNVAGVVKK

-80 MKANSNLEILK
+80 MKANSNLTILK

-107 VKLLQMAGFPA
+107 VKLLELAGFPA

-128 SEEELRYAHDQG
+128 SDEELQYAIDRN
-140 IMTSLDSLSQLEK
+140 ITVSLDSISQLERF
-153 VGRLFPGS
+153 GRLAPGS
-161 RCAVRINPGVG
+161 RCAVRINPGIG

-184 NTKFGIEEKDIPLI
+184 NTKFAVEEKDIPELLETAGKHNLKI
-198 HEIAEKYGLTIA
+198 V

-219 FMEPAPY
+219 FMEPDPY
-226 LAAVTNGLRIAK
+226 LAAVTNLLRIAH
-238 KFKNLEFIDFG
+238 KFDDLEFIDFG

-254 PYHKLSGEEEFDID
+254 PYHKLSGEKEFDIN
-268 KLNVEIEKLIGEF
+268 LLTEGIEKLLGDFIAETG
-281 SKDYNSVLFK
+281 KQILFK

-297 VVADCGVILGR
+297 VVADSSVLLGR
-308 VHAVKDSYGRKYAG
+308 VYATKVNYDKKYAG

-337 SWHDIEIIRDGKIV
+337 SWHDVEVLRGGKPV

-356 TETVTVTGNIC
+356 TEVVSVTGNIC

-380 VIGEDDLVCVLDAG
+380 VIKEGDLVCVLDAG

-415 GTDGK
+415 CEDGSVK
-420 VRCIRRA
+420 CIRRA

-432 LVRYF
+432 LIRLF

>member
-1 MGRLLWESQTDGSVV
+1 
-16 RVGEGYTVMESFIN
+16 MESFVN
-30 ESNFF
+30 EVNFF
-35 EGVNPEDIAA
+35 EGNNPEDIVAK
-45 TYGTP
+45 YGTP
-50 VYVYNERILRHRI
+50 VYVYNERILRKRI
-63 KRVASVVRN
+63 RNVAGVVKK
-72 FPYRANFS
+72 FPYKANFS
-80 MKANSNLEILK
+80 MKANSNLTILK

-107 VKLLQMAGFPA
+107 VKLLEHAGFPA

-128 SEEELRYAHDQG
+128 SDEELKYAIDKN
-140 IMTSLDSLSQLEK
+140 IIVSLDSISQLERF
-153 VGRLFPGS
+153 GRLAPGA
-161 RCAVRINPGVG
+161 RCAVRINPGIG

-184 NTKFGIEEKDIPLI
+184 NTKFAVEEKDIPELLETAKKHNLKI
-198 HEIAEKYGLTIA
+198 V

-219 FMEPAPY
+219 FMEPDPY
-226 LAAVTNGLRIAK
+226 LAAVTNLLRIAH
-238 KFKNLEFIDFG
+238 KFDDLEFIDFG

-254 PYHKLSGEEEFDID
+254 PYHKLSGEKEFDIN
-268 KLNVEIEKLIGEF
+268 LLTEGIEKLLGDFIAETG
-281 SKDYNSVLFK
+281 KQILFK

-297 VVADCGVILGR
+297 VVADSSILLGR
-308 VHAVKDSYGRKYAG
+308 VYATKENYDKKYAG

-337 SWHDIEIIRDGKIV
+337 SWHDVEVLRDGKPV

-356 TETVTVTGNIC
+356 TEVVSVTGNIC

-380 VIGEDDLVCVLDAG
+380 IIKEGDLVCVLDAG

-415 GTDGK
+415 CEDGSVK
-420 VRCIRRA
+420 CIRRA

-432 LVRYF
+432 LIRLF

>member
-1 MGRLLWESQTDGSVV
+1 
-16 RVGEGYTVMESFIN
+16 MESFVN
-30 ESNFF
+30 EVNFF
-35 EGVNPEDIAA
+35 EGNNPEDIVAK
-45 TYGTP
+45 YGTP
-50 VYVYNERILRHRI
+50 VYVYNERILRMRI
-63 KRVASVVRN
+63 RNVAGVVKK
-72 FPYRANFS
+72 FPYKANFS
-80 MKANSNLEILK
+80 MKANSNLTILK

-107 VKLLQMAGFPA
+107 VKLLEHAGFPS

-128 SEEELRYAHDQG
+128 SDEELKYAIDKN
-140 IMTSLDSLSQLEK
+140 IIVSLDSISQLERF
-153 VGRLFPGS
+153 GRLAPGA
-161 RCAVRINPGVG
+161 RCAVRINPGIG

-184 NTKFGIEEKDIPLI
+184 NTKFAVEEKDIPELLETAKKHNLKI
-198 HEIAEKYGLTIA
+198 V

-219 FMEPAPY
+219 FMEPDPY
-226 LAAVTNGLRIAK
+226 LAAVTNLLRIAH
-238 KFKNLEFIDFG
+238 KFDDLEFIDFG

-254 PYHKLSGEEEFDID
+254 PYHKLSGEKEFDIN
-268 KLNVEIEKLIGEF
+268 LLTEGIEKLLGDFIAETG
-281 SKDYNSVLFK
+281 KQILFK

-297 VVADCGVILGR
+297 VVADSSVLLGR
-308 VHAVKDSYGRKYAG
+308 VYATKENYDKKYAG

-337 SWHDIEIIRDGKIV
+337 SWQDVEVLRDGKPV

-356 TETVTVTGNIC
+356 TEVVSVTGNIC

-380 VIGEDDLVCVLDAG
+380 IIKEGDLVCVLDAG

-415 GTDGK
+415 CEDGSVK
-420 VRCIRRA
+420 CIRRA

-432 LVRYF
+432 LIRLF

>member
-1 MGRLLWESQTDGSVV
+1 
-16 RVGEGYTVMESFIN
+16 MESFVN
-30 ESNFF
+30 EVNFF
-35 EGVNPEDIAA
+35 EGNNPEDIAA
-45 TYGTP
+45 KYGTP
-50 VYVYNERILRHRI
+50 VYVYNERILRKRI
-63 KRVASVVRN
+63 RNVAGVVKK

-80 MKANSNLEILK
+80 MKANSNLTILK

-107 VKLLQMAGFPA
+107 VKLLELAGFPA

-128 SEEELRYAHDQG
+128 SDEELQYAIDKN
-140 IMTSLDSLSQLEK
+140 IIVSLDSISQLERF
-153 VGRLFPGS
+153 GRLAPGA
-161 RCAVRINPGVG
+161 RCAVRINPGIG

-184 NTKFGIEEKDIPLI
+184 NTKFAVEEKDIPELLETAGKHNLKI
-198 HEIAEKYGLTIA
+198 V

-219 FMEPAPY
+219 FMEPDPY
-226 LAAVTNGLRIAK
+226 LAAVTNLLRIAH
-238 KFKNLEFIDFG
+238 KFGDLEFIDFG

-254 PYHKLSGEEEFDID
+254 PYHKLSGEKEFDIN
-268 KLNVEIEKLIGEF
+268 LLTEGIEKLLGDFIAETG
-281 SKDYNSVLFK
+281 KQILFK

-297 VVADCGVILGR
+297 VVADSSVLLGR
-308 VHAVKDSYGRKYAG
+308 VYATKVNYDKKYAG

-337 SWHDIEIIRDGKIV
+337 SWHDVEVLRDGKPV

-356 TETVTVTGNIC
+356 TEVVSVTGNIC

-380 VIGEDDLVCVLDAG
+380 VIKEGDLVCVLDAG

-415 GTDGK
+415 CEDGSVK
-420 VRCIRRA
+420 CIRRA

-432 LVRYF
+432 LVRLF